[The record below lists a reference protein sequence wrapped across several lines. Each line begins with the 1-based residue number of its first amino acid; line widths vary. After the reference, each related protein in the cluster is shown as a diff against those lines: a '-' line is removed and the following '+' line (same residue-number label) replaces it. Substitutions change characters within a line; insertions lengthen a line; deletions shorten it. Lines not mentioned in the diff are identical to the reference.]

1 MFAKGAALAE
11 QGKWTEA
18 IAAYRKCV
26 ELDPKNSKAWHT
38 LGFAYYTQN
47 GNKPCAAADESWMR
61 CIALDPKHVAAHYSL
76 GSTAGLRKDYARAEE
91 MYRKAIELD
100 PSDAYARQRLADI
113 SSSNNRGCA
122 CSVQ

>member
-1 MFAKGAALAE
+1 
-11 QGKWTEA
+11 
-18 IAAYRKCV
+18 
-26 ELDPKNSKAWHT
+26 
-38 LGFAYYTQN
+38 
-47 GNKPCAAADESWMR
+47 MR

-100 PSDAYARQRLADI
+100 PSYGAAYSFLGSVLYQRKDYNGAEEMYRKVIELDPSNAWARQKLADL

-122 CSVQ
+122 CCIQ